1 MLRASLLVVIL
12 FLAGCPKEE
21 VPNGDA
27 GPGSDGGVPGGA
39 ARVVLGTGAETFTD
53 IPTTGAELRLVYGP
67 QGGWHLDAAV
77 RLYDLEPD
85 GLLLSYQIHD
95 ATTRENLGMPL
106 SFRLQRRFV
115 EEEGD
120 HWVRVGDRAIFDIA
134 SDTEVLGRVVEL
146 RATAMRPE
154 GTTAEDARVLTVIAP

>member
-1 MLRASLLVVIL
+1 LLVVIL
-12 FLAGCPKEE
+12 FVVGCPKEDI
-21 VPNGDA
+21 PSDDA

-39 ARVVLGTGAETFTD
+39 ARVVLGTGAERFTD

-77 RLYDLEPD
+77 RLYGLEPD

-95 ATTRENLGMPL
+95 ASTRENLGMPL

-154 GTTAEDARVLTVIAP
+154 GTTAEDARVVTVIAPM